1 MTPCPYVLKVPRV
14 CRSVASLPHP
24 LVCGVEA
31 IKDALDQMPTGAWDG
46 LEPATI
52 AQLSEELLRIEARV
66 KAQQVAAAR
75 VLDASGFAKSQ
86 GASSTGAMLAG
97 AFGGDRRAGDQMV
110 FMGKALES
118 ASRTEDAL
126 ARGEIGPSQ
135 AAIIASA
142 IGDLSEE
149 TTPEQK
155 QACEDTLIGDAGR
168 FSLKDL
174 RSRSR
179 RITDQFKPAP
189 EVDQIENQTLER
201 QEKDAWRRSEFWMVD
216 NRDGTH
222 RGGFV
227 IPDAQADML
236 RTAIEAIS
244 APRRDHLHDR
254 TPAAESYY
262 DKDLEHR
269 HRLGMGLAELAGHLP
284 GDKLPGKGGLGATL
298 MVRFDYDT
306 LVRGIKPA
314 TLSTGTRISAGQA
327 RQMACRL
334 GMIPQ
339 VFNGKSL
346 PLDHG
351 HEQRVFTKAQKQALD
366 NRDGGCTFPSCDR
379 PPEWCEA
386 HHWRTRWADG
396 SDTTLDD
403 GVLICPFHHRTI
415 HDHGWAI
422 RMSPVDGHPE
432 YQAPGTDT
440 WKRNH
445 RWRP

>member
-1 MTPCPYVLKVPRV
+1 M
-14 CRSVASLPHP
+14 SVAPVVSLPHP
-24 LVCGVEA
+24 LVGAVEQ
-31 IKDALDQMPTGAWDG
+31 IESALDRMPLSARAG
-46 LEPATI
+46 LEPVEV
-52 AQLSEELLRIEARV
+52 QGLVERLMRVEARV

-75 VLDASGFAKSQ
+75 VLDASGLAKSR

-110 FMGKALES
+110 NMGKALQS

-135 AAIIASA
+135 AAIIAGA
-142 IGDLSEE
+142 VADLPDD

-174 RSRSR
+174 RNRSR
-179 RITDQFKPAP
+179 RITDQLKPAP
-189 EVDQIENQTLER
+189 EVDAIENQSLER
-201 QEKDAWRRSEFWMVD
+201 QESEAWRRAEFWMVD

-227 IPDAQADML
+227 LPDAQADML

-244 APRRDHLHDR
+244 APRRDHLHDDS
-254 TPAAESYY
+254 PAAESYY
-262 DKDLEHR
+262 DRDLTHR
-269 HRLGMGLAELAGHLP
+269 HRLGMGFAELCGHLP
-284 GDKLPGKGGLGATL
+284 ADQLPGKGGLGATL
-298 MVRFDYDT
+298 IVRLDHET
-306 LVRGIKPA
+306 LVDGIKAA
-314 TLSTGTRISAGQA
+314 TLSTGTRLSAGQA

-334 GMIPQ
+334 GIIPQ
-339 VFNGKSL
+339 VFGGKSL

-351 HEQRVFTKAQKQALD
+351 HEQRVFTKTQRQALE
-366 NRDGGCTFPSCDR
+366 NRDGGCTFPECDR

-396 SDTTLDD
+396 GETRLED
-403 GVLICPFHHRTI
+403 GVLVCPFHHRTI
-415 HDHGWAI
+415 HDTSTAI
-422 RMSPVDGHPE
+422 RMSPLDGHPE
-432 YQAPGTDT
+432 YRSPGTAV

>member
-1 MTPCPYVLKVPRV
+1 
-14 CRSVASLPHP
+14 
-24 LVCGVEA
+24 
-31 IKDALDQMPTGAWDG
+31 MPVGAWDG

-66 KAQQVAAAR
+66 KAQQLAAAR
-75 VLDASGFAKSQ
+75 ALDASGFAKSQ

-97 AFGGDRRAGDQMV
+97 SFGGDKRAGDQMV
-110 FMGKALES
+110 FMGKALQG

-126 ARGEIGPSQ
+126 ARGEIGQSQ

-142 IGDLSEE
+142 IADLPDD
-149 TTPEQK
+149 TTDSQRE
-155 QACEDTLIGDAGR
+155 ACEDTLIGDADR
-168 FSLKDL
+168 FNLRDL
-174 RSRSR
+174 RSRSK
-179 RITDQFKPAP
+179 RITDQFKPKP
-189 EVDQIENQTLER
+189 EVDKIENQGLER

-236 RTAIEAIS
+236 MAAIQAIS
-244 APRRDHLHDR
+244 APKRDHLHDH

-262 DKDLEHR
+262 DRDLEYR
-269 HRLGMGLAELAGHLP
+269 HRLGMGFAELCGHLP
-284 GDKLPGKGGLGATL
+284 GDKLPGKGGLGPTL
-298 MVRFDYDT
+298 IVRLDHDT
-306 LVRGIKPA
+306 LIDGLKAA
-314 TLSTGTRISAGQA
+314 TLSTGTRISASQA
-327 RQMACRL
+327 RLMACNA
-334 GMIPQ
+334 GIIPQ
-339 VFNGKSL
+339 VFGGKSL

-351 HEQRVFTKAQKQALD
+351 HEQRLFTKAQKQALEA
-366 NRDGGCTFPSCDR
+366 RDRGCTFPGCDK
-379 PPEWCEA
+379 PPEQCEA

-396 SDTTLDD
+396 SETTLDD

-415 HDHGWAI
+415 HDNGEWAI

>member
-1 MTPCPYVLKVPRV
+1 M
-14 CRSVASLPHP
+14 SVAPVVSLPHP
-24 LVCGVEA
+24 LVCAVEQ
-31 IKDALDQMPTGAWDG
+31 IEGALDGMPVDGWSG
-46 LEPATI
+46 LEPVT
-52 AQLSEELLRIEARV
+52 LRESAERLMRVEARV
-66 KAQQVAAAR
+66 KAQLMAVTRA
-75 VLDASGFAKSQ
+75 LDETGLAKAS

-97 AFGGDRRAGDQMV
+97 SFGGDRRAADGLIHRARELDRAPAT
-110 FMGKALES
+110 GE
-118 ASRTEDAL
+118 AL
-126 ARGEIGPSQ
+126 ARGEIGTAQ

-142 IGDLSEE
+142 VGDLPDD
-149 TTPEQK
+149 TTPEQRE
-155 QACEDTLIGDAGR
+155 ACEDTLIGDAGR

-189 EVDQIENQTLER
+189 EVDQIENATLEA
-201 QEKDAWRRSEFWMVD
+201 QEKDAWRRAEFTMF
-216 NRDGTH
+216 NHGDGTC
-222 RGGFV
+222 GGTYRL
-227 IPDAQADML
+227 PEAQADQLMA
-236 RTAIEAIS
+236 AIQAIS
-244 APRRDHLHDR
+244 APRRVHLHDS
-254 TPAAESYY
+254 PAAESYY

-269 HRLGMGLAELAGHLP
+269 HRLGMGFAELCDHLP
-284 GDKLPGKGGLGATL
+284 VDQLPGKGGLGATL

-351 HEQRVFTKAQKQALD
+351 HEQRVFTKPQRQAME
-366 NRDGGCTFPSCDR
+366 NRDGGCTFPGCDR

-386 HHWRTRWADG
+386 HHWRTPWANG
-396 SDTTLDD
+396 GETTLAD
-403 GVLICPFHHRTI
+403 GVLVCPFHHRTI
-415 HDHGWAI
+415 HDAGWAI

-432 YQAPGTDT
+432 YKPPGTDT